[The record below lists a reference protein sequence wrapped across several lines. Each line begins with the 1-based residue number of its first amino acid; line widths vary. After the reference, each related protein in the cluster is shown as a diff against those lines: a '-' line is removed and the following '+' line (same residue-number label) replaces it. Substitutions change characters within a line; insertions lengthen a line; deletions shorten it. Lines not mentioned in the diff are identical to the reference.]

1 MKVVIAIDSFK
12 GSLRSIEAGRAAAEG
27 VRRAVA
33 GANSL
38 NPAAATNFNSH
49 AVMTAV
55 ADFYGNPTRGMGID
69 LYWAVDAFDVFGPN
83 VEIPFFGHVN
93 HVYRHKG

>member
-1 MKVVIAIDSFK
+1 MEVSELP
-12 GSLRSIEAGRAAAEG
+12 GLAE
-27 VRRAVA
+27 R

>member
-33 GANSL
+33 GAACVVLPLADGGEGAAAAGAVWLWRNAVRFGGKPPP
-38 NPAAATNFNSH
+38 PAARPSRP
-49 AVMTAV
+49 
-55 ADFYGNPTRGMGID
+55 D
-69 LYWAVDAFDVFGPN
+69 GPAAS
-83 VEIPFFGHVN
+83 PGHEPPLS
-93 HVYRHKG
+93 RHTKT